1 MAVRFLERVHANVT
15 KGRQKMRE
23 LGAVDAW
30 EHTLGLLSGGPASCG
45 RRNDDSCSQSS
56 NTRTSLKQHAE
67 RATPALRAHLAVVE
81 TWSENLVSV
90 SWSDPTSGRY
100 SEQPWRLC
108 IARKGG
114 VCALTGASIRRG
126 DRVYRPLSRKL
137 MAMNAGWIVLA
148 SALAP
153 LASM

>member
-1 MAVRFLERVHANVT
+1 
-15 KGRQKMRE
+15 MRE

-30 EHTLGLLSGGPASCG
+30 EHTLNLLGAGPASG
-45 RRNDDSCSQSS
+45 GKHNDVSCSQSS
-56 NTRTSLKQHAE
+56 HTRMSLKDGAAQ
-67 RATPALRAHLAVVE
+67 ATPALRAHLAVVE
-81 TWSENLVSV
+81 TWSENLLSV

-108 IARKGG
+108 IARKGA

-137 MAMNAGWIVLA
+137 MSANAGWIVLA
-148 SALAP
+148 SALKP
-153 LASM
+153 VTSM